1 MGSSSSFTVGLLHAL
16 SAQLGRSMSADE
28 LAETACR
35 IEIDRLHEPIGKQD
49 QYIAAF
55 GGLQFIEFRADGS
68 VSVER
73 VACSPRTTTELGRRL
88 LLFFTGMTRDAR
100 EVLRLQQVGTADK
113 RPALRELCR
122 IARAMRDVLVTGSD
136 LDDFGRLL
144 HNAWEIKK
152 SVEDSISNP
161 RIDELYARG
170 REVGALGG
178 KLLGAG
184 SGGFLL
190 FYCKPEQ
197 QGRLR
202 ESLAELIHVPFG
214 LEHEGSKVL
223 FKGDN
228 R

>member
-1 MGSSSSFTVGLLHAL
+1 
-16 SAQLGRSMSADE
+16 
-28 LAETACR
+28 
-35 IEIDRLHEPIGKQD
+35 
-49 QYIAAF
+49 
-55 GGLQFIEFRADGS
+55 
-68 VSVER
+68 
-73 VACSPRTTTELGRRL
+73 
-88 LLFFTGMTRDAR
+88 
-100 EVLRLQQVGTADK
+100 
-113 RPALRELCR
+113 
-122 IARAMRDVLVTGSD
+122 MRDVLVTGSD